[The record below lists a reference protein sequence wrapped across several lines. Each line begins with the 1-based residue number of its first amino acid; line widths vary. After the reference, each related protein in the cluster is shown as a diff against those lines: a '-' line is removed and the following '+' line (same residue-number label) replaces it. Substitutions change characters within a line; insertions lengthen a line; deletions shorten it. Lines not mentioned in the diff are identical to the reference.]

1 MSRSWLLFSRGSL
14 PGGALGRSAHES
26 RAFLDGQFAGDD
38 VAVEDRVLLQFA
50 AVCHRDVA
58 FDFAKD
64 DHGSGL
70 DVPDDPGVLPDSEV
84 TFGVHFSLDTDVDD
98 EVAGKAKPAATPRY

>member
-1 MSRSWLLFSRGSL
+1 MKQVHFSLLSALTLSLTLVGCGSNVKL
-14 PGGALGRSAHES
+14 N
-26 RAFLDGQFAGDD
+26 D

-64 DHGSGL
+64 DHGAGL

-84 TFGVHFSLDTDVDD
+84 TFGVHFSLDTAVDD
-98 EVAGKAKPAATPRY
+98 EVAGKAKPAFDLHIA